1 MPVNTALSWLGAM
14 AAHLPQQPLQ
24 QLQIDSRAVREG
36 DVFLA
41 LPGHQ
46 QHGKAFIGQALQQ
59 GAALVLSDEI
69 PAEYAEHSRVLL
81 LPDLLIQ
88 LQALARRFYQDPA
101 AGLQLIA
108 VTGTNGK
115 SSTACFV
122 QQLAQQLLQRSAVI
136 GTLGYG
142 RPDKLTALP
151 NTTPH
156 QVELQKILA
165 ELKQDNCALVAMEVS
180 SHAMVQGR
188 VEGLQFDVAIFTNL
202 SRDHLD
208 YHGTMEAYGA
218 AKARLLTPA
227 YCRQAVVNVSDAYG
241 AGLARQLEVPYCA
254 VGKLDDCQQHSRYLG
269 YSQVEAVPGG
279 FRCKLQSDSQQF
291 TLQLPLMGDFN
302 IDNAVAAIAALW
314 LQGSDLAELCQA
326 ASLLGAI
333 PGRMEQFDFPH
344 PLTLVVDFAHT
355 PDALQLALQALRPHC
370 QGHLWCV
377 FGCGGDRDQG
387 KRPLMGRVAQ
397 QYADR
402 VVITSDNPRHEPMEQ
417 ICQQIAAGMSA
428 EACYQI
434 EPDRELAIKLALSEA
449 QAGDMIL
456 LAGKGHERY
465 QQVGDNYRDYD
476 ERAFIAQLQREMSL

>member
-1 MPVNTALSWLGAM
+1 MLVKTAASWLGEM
-14 AAHLPQQPLQ
+14 AAHLPQEPLKH
-24 QLQIDSRAVREG
+24 LQIDSRNVRQN

-41 LPGHQ
+41 LPGHK
-46 QHGKAFIGQALQQ
+46 QHGNTYIDQALQQ
-59 GAALVLSDEI
+59 GAALILSDEI
-69 PAEYAEHSRVLL
+69 PAGFAEHARVLL
-81 LPDLLIQ
+81 VPDLMIQ
-88 LQALARRFYQDPA
+88 LPELASRFYQDPA
-101 AGLQLIA
+101 AHLQLIA

-142 RPDKLTALP
+142 RPDKLTPLP

-165 ELKQDNCALVAMEVS
+165 ELKQDNCSLVAMEVS

-188 VEGLQFDVAIFTNL
+188 VAGLQFDVAIFTNL

-218 AKARLLTPA
+218 AKARLLTPE

-241 AGLARQLEVPYCA
+241 AELVKKLDVTYCA
-254 VGKLDDCQQHSRYLG
+254 VGKLDDCKQHSRYLG
-269 YSQVEAVPGG
+269 YHQVEAVPGG
-279 FRCKLQSDSQQF
+279 FRCKLQSDEQQF
-291 TLQLPLMGDFN
+291 ILQLPLIGDFN

-326 ASLLGAI
+326 AAVLNAI

-387 KRPLMGRVAQ
+387 KRPLMGKVAQ
-397 QYADR
+397 QCADR

-417 ICQQIAAGMSA
+417 ICQQIAAGMSD

-434 EPDRELAIKLALSEA
+434 EPDRELAIKLVLAEA
-449 QAGDMIL
+449 QAHDMIL
-456 LAGKGHERY
+456 LAGKGHETY
-465 QQVGDNYRDYD
+465 QQIGDNYREYD
-476 ERAFIAQLQREMSL
+476 ERAFIRQLQREMSL